1 MIPVPVERIL
11 KTIFTTNK
19 MNKAALVEK
28 VHGIIGTTKVQ
39 AENVVDALFDTIT
52 DSLKKGDEVSVAGF
66 GIFSAKQRAAR
77 SARNPRTGEMVQVSA
92 MRVPKFRAAKALKD
106 AVK

>member
-1 MIPVPVERIL
+1 
-11 KTIFTTNK
+11 

-28 VHGIIGTTKVQ
+28 VHGIIGSTKVQ
-39 AENVVDALFDTIT
+39 AENVVDSIFDTIT

-77 SARNPRTGEMVQVSA
+77 SARNPRTGQMVQVSA

>member
-1 MIPVPVERIL
+1 
-11 KTIFTTNK
+11 

-28 VHGIIGTTKVQ
+28 VHSILSTTKVQ
-39 AENVVDALFDTIT
+39 AENVVDTIFDSIT

-92 MRVPKFRAAKALKD
+92 MKVPKFRAAKALKD

>member
-1 MIPVPVERIL
+1 
-11 KTIFTTNK
+11 
-19 MNKAALVEK
+19 MNKASIAEK
-28 VHGIIGTTKVQ
+28 VQEILGGTKVQ
-39 AENVVDALFDTIT
+39 AEQVVDTII
-52 DSLKKGDEVSVAGF
+52 DSIVMTLKKGEEVSIAGL

-77 SARNPRTGEMVQVSA
+77 TARNPRTGEAIKVAA